1 MANEWVDPKSD
12 YIPTD
17 QVTPEIF
24 NRLAVNEKHLKEIS
38 CQVVT
43 KEDAASEEITV
54 NNIVLLK
61 VT

>member
-24 NRLAVNEKHLKEIS
+24 NRLAINEKYLKDIN
-38 CQVVT
+38 CRVVT